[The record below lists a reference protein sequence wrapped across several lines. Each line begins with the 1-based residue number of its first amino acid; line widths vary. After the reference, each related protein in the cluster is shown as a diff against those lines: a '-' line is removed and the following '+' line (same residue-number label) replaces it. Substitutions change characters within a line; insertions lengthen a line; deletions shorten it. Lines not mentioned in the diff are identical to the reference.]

1 MRTSHELKVQKAST
15 KLSFDAGRDMQYK
28 CFTQENGA
36 EPGFCICPHRRRHS
50 TNEDGLRAGL
60 LSLMPLGLVAMHATR
75 MRDRSV
81 SLATSLLPSA

>member
-36 EPGFCICPHRRRHS
+36 EPVLHMPAS
-50 TNEDGLRAGL
+50 PEALNERGRAASRPAVSHAAGL
-60 LSLMPLGLVAMHATR
+60 GRNARNPHAR
-75 MRDRSV
+75 
-81 SLATSLLPSA
+81 